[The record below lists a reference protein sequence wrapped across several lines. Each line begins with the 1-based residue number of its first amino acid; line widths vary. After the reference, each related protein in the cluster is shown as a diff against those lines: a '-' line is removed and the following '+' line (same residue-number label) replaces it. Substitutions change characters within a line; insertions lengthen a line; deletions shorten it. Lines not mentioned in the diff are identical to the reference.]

1 MWKILVINLA
11 VKQRQSEGVLIGF
24 MKKVLCLGTA
34 GKGGQDE
41 RRIYRLSKWLD
52 ADVSYYF
59 IDRSISKIEAAK
71 DVWRV
76 LRSESW
82 DLVYQE
88 GTGLAGGINLILAS
102 LLQKQPYVVSSG
114 DPIAGFFRTTKG
126 NLVGSVFEIYEHL
139 LYRCSAGFIGWTPYL
154 TGVAMRMGA
163 PKAVTVEGAVAS
175 DIFYPYSSE
184 KRRLIRQQLGIP
196 ENHLVCGVVGSL
208 IWVPPQ
214 SYCYGYEL
222 VEILKG
228 VKRDDISFLIV
239 GDGDGKARMEEAV
252 PEELRSRIVFTGLL
266 PESEVVSAMN
276 GMDIG
281 FVTLFG
287 EMGNYRLTTKLPE
300 YLSCGVPVAMNP
312 TAGFYDYAANGGWAL
327 PEGHPSDRR
336 FLDQCA
342 LWLDNL
348 SWQEVNTKKQAAV
361 EVAAKYFDYEVIAP
375 KFRDF
380 IHRLLD
386 PESLVK
392 APAIALT
399 EEQGKRNQEKGESQR
414 SKILF

>member
-1 MWKILVINLA
+1 
-11 VKQRQSEGVLIGF
+11 

-41 RRIYRLSKWLD
+41 RRIYRLSKWLN
-52 ADVSYYF
+52 AEVSYYF

-76 LRSESW
+76 LRSEPW

-102 LLQKQPYVVSSG
+102 LLRKQAYVISSG

-126 NLVGSVFEIYEHL
+126 NLVGNIFEIYEHL
-139 LYRCSAGFIGWTPYL
+139 LYKHSAGFMGWTPYL

-175 DIFYPYSSE
+175 DIFYPYSQE
-184 KRRLIRQQLGIP
+184 KRRAIRQQLGIP
-196 ENHLVCGVVGSL
+196 EDHLVCGVVGSL

-214 SYCYGYEL
+214 AYCYGYEL
-222 VEILKG
+222 VEILQRVERK
-228 VKRDDISFLIV
+228 DISFLIV
-239 GDGDGKARMEEAV
+239 GDGDGKERMEAAV
-252 PEELRSRIVFTGLL
+252 PPQLRDRIVFTGRL

-276 GMDIG
+276 AMDIG

-300 YLSCGVPVAMNP
+300 YLGCGVPVAMNP
-312 TAGFYDYAANGGWAL
+312 TAGFYDYAARGGWAL
-327 PEGHPSDRR
+327 PEGHPSDRA
-336 FLDQCA
+336 FLDRCA
-342 LWLDNL
+342 VWLDNL
-348 SWQEVNTKKQAAV
+348 SWQEVNAKKEAAV
-361 EVAAKYFDYEVIAP
+361 EVAAKSFDYEVIAP

-380 IHRLLD
+380 MHRLLD
-386 PESLVK
+386 PQGSITPEIATNNESEAK
-392 APAIALT
+392 
-399 EEQGKRNQEKGESQR
+399 QDSQV
-414 SKILF
+414 LL

>member
-1 MWKILVINLA
+1 
-11 VKQRQSEGVLIGF
+11 

-41 RRIYRLSKWLD
+41 RRIYRLSKWLN

-59 IDRSISKIEAAK
+59 VDRSISKVEAAK

-76 LRSESW
+76 LKSEPW

-88 GTGLAGGINLILAS
+88 GTGLAGGVNLILAS
-102 LLQKQPYVVSSG
+102 LLRQQPYVISSG

-126 NLVGSVFEIYEHL
+126 NLVGNIFEIYEHL
-139 LYRCSAGFIGWTPYL
+139 LYRYSAGFMGWTPYL

-175 DIFYPYSSE
+175 DIFYPYSPE
-184 KRRLIRQQLGIP
+184 KRRAIRQKLGIP

-222 VEILKG
+222 VEILKR

-239 GDGDGKARMEEAV
+239 GDGDGKTRMEEAV
-252 PEELRSRIVFTGLL
+252 PKSLRSRIVFTGRL

-276 GMDIG
+276 AMDIG

-300 YLSCGVPVAMNP
+300 YLGCGVPVAMNP

-327 PEGHPSDRR
+327 PEGHPSDRFFWDR
-336 FLDQCA
+336 SA

-348 SWQEVNTKKQAAV
+348 SWQEVKTKKEAAV

-380 IHRLLD
+380 MHRLLD
-386 PESLVK
+386 PKSLNQDKVIAKTDEPGETES
-392 APAIALT
+392 
-399 EEQGKRNQEKGESQR
+399 
-414 SKILF
+414 SKLLF